1 MTNNTIL
8 IIDDDKELVEE
19 ITEILTFEGYQV
31 LSAHTGDTGLVL
43 FKSCQPRLVLLD
55 MKLPGISGI
64 KLISIFKS
72 LQPNTPII
80 MISGRPVYSPL
91 CKQDKIEHNL
101 EEQRLKMVDLFM
113 NKPFAVEHLISSI
126 DRLFNKTP

>member
-113 NKPFAVEHLISSI
+113 NKPFAVEYLISSI